1 MQSSTQATLARFV
14 LPVCLALCS
23 GCAGLNLDETLSWDT
38 LWEGTPEPPES
49 VVAIW
54 TPVVANHASRGSMRG
69 FGGRLMFFGKD
80 REKTLKVEGTL
91 VVYAFVEGGRDPTN
105 VKPDRK
111 YVFTPD
117 QLASHYSKSKIGH
130 AYTVWLPW
138 DEAGGPRKQISLIT
152 HLMSDEGIMARGE
165 QTMHVLAGEPEA
177 AEPRATDRPSEGA
190 AGPSVHPVSYET
202 STSPGRL
209 AGSGAVQPV
218 GPQQRMQTTTFSLP
232 PKISRTRPS
241 PVGYPRT
248 RTPARPGL
256 QTAPSMPHHESAA
269 VTPIPA
275 PPQQQA
281 QVGVWGR
288 PSFPPPPTRFSRSRS
303 RALGA
308 PIAQLERDRVARQP
322 FPAE

>member
-1 MQSSTQATLARFV
+1 MQSSTQATLARVV

-23 GCAGLNLDETLSWDT
+23 GCAGLNLDETISWDT

-54 TPVVANHASRGSMRG
+54 TPIVATHASRGPMRG
-69 FGGRLMFFGKD
+69 FGGRLMFYGKD
-80 REKTLKVEGTL
+80 REKTIKVEGTL
-91 VVYAFVEGGRDPTN
+91 VVYAFDEVGRESTN

-117 QLASHYSKSKIGH
+117 QLAGHYSESKIGH
-130 AYTVWLPW
+130 TYTVWLPW
-138 DEAGGPRKQISLIT
+138 DGVGGPKKRVSLIT

-165 QTMHVLAGEPEA
+165 QTMHVLAGPAETTEPQV
-177 AEPRATDRPSEGA
+177 TDRPSEGA
-190 AGPSVHPVSYET
+190 ADPSVQRASYET
-202 STSPGRL
+202 ATHAGRPLGSPTAR
-209 AGSGAVQPV
+209 PV

-232 PKISRTRPS
+232 PKIGRTP
-241 PVGYPRT
+241 PALVGNPREP
-248 RTPARPGL
+248 TPARP
-256 QTAPSMPHHESAA
+256 TVETSPSIPPREPAGA
-269 VTPIPA
+269 TPNPV
-275 PPQQQA
+275 PSQSR
-281 QVGVWGR
+281 VGVGAWTR

-308 PIAQLERDRVARQP
+308 PIARLERDRVARQP